1 MLKIKFKNLLTFL
14 KNKRILITTH
24 NLVDIDGFVSCF
36 ALKFFL
42 IQYYKNQNIS
52 IYFPELLK
60 STKNFINNFSEKFPK
75 FKFKTKTH
83 LDFSKFDVCLILD
96 TNNLS
101 QLKFENDINISPL
114 EIPYIFIDH
123 HYPNLKADAQNLESL
138 NLVFDNFSSTS
149 EIILTLFKYYQQ
161 DLILPYRILFIAAIL
176 ADSGFF
182 KYGNNETINNVSEL
196 LDEDLDIQEIRSLL
210 KEDIEI
216 SEKIAKIKGL
226 QRVKLI
232 REGDYL
238 IGISNVSSF
247 GASVASM
254 LIACGVDIS
263 LVYSKANTEYRIN
276 ARAKKVVCL
285 QTGIHLGKILKE
297 ISDNCEGNGGGHDGA
312 ASLSF
317 NAEFD
322 IILDRIIEKIKE
334 FLSPK
339 F

>member
-1 MLKIKFKNLLTFL
+1 MLKTKIKNLLSFL

-24 NLVDIDGFVSCF
+24 DLVDIDGFVSCF

-42 IQYYKNQNIS
+42 TQYNKNINTS
-52 IYFPELLK
+52 VYLPELLK
-60 STKNFINNFSEKFPK
+60 STKNFKKKFCEKFPK
-75 FKFKTKTH
+75 FTFKNEVP
-83 LDFSKFDVCLILD
+83 LSFSNFDICLILD
-96 TNNLS
+96 TNNVNHV
-101 QLKFENDINISPL
+101 KFKNDLNSIPL

-123 HYPNLKADAQNLESL
+123 HYPNLKLDTQNLESF
-138 NLVFDNFSSTS
+138 NLIFDNFTSTV
-149 EIILTLFKYYQQ
+149 EIILTLFKSYQQ
-161 DLILPYRILFIAAIL
+161 DLTLPYKFLIIAAIL
-176 ADSGFF
+176 TDSGFF
-182 KYGNNETINNVSEL
+182 KYGANETINNVSEL
-196 LDEDLDIQEIRSLL
+196 LDEDIDIREIQILL
-210 KEDIEI
+210 KEDIDI

-232 REGDYL
+232 RESNYL

-254 LIACGVDIS
+254 LITCGVDIS
-263 LVYSKANTEYRIN
+263 LVYSKNNTGFRIN

-285 QTGIHLGKILKE
+285 QTGIHLGQILRE
-297 ISDNCEGNGGGHDGA
+297 ISDNCEGGGHDGA
-312 ASLSF
+312 AHISC

-322 IILDRIIEKIKE
+322 IILEKIIKKIRE

>member
-1 MLKIKFKNLLTFL
+1 MLKTKFKNLLTYL

-42 IQYYKNQNIS
+42 IQYHKNQKIS
-52 IYFPELLK
+52 IYFPEILK
-60 STKNFINNFSEKFPK
+60 STKNFINKFSEKFPQ
-75 FKFKTKTH
+75 FNFKTKTP
-83 LDFSKFDVCLILD
+83 LKFSKFDVCLILD

-101 QLKFENDINISPL
+101 QLKFENGINIYPI

-123 HYPNLKADAQNLESL
+123 HYSNLKSDPKNLESL

-149 EIILTLFKYYQQ
+149 EIILKLFKYFQQ
-161 DLILPYRILFIAAIL
+161 DLTLPYKFLFIAAIL

-182 KYGNNETINNVSEL
+182 KYGSNETIKNVSEL

-247 GASVASM
+247 TASVASM
-254 LIACGVDIS
+254 LITCGVDIS
-263 LVYSKANTEYRIN
+263 LVYSKSKIEYRIN

-285 QTGIHLGKILKE
+285 QTGIHLGKILEE
-297 ISDNCEGNGGGHDGA
+297 ISGICEGTGGGHDGA
-312 ASLSF
+312 ASLTC
-317 NAEFD
+317 NTEFD
-322 IILDRIIEKIKE
+322 IILDKIIEKIKE